1 MSPTEPDLLLAR
13 TLELAE
19 RGRYTTPPNPMV
31 GAIISRRGRVIAEGW
46 HRRAGG
52 PHAEVV
58 ALDHAGSRARGA
70 DLHVSLE
77 PCVHVG
83 RTPPCVPRI
92 IESGIATVFVAARD
106 PNPLVAGRGIRSL
119 RKSGIRVI
127 EAGPKIRLAAERQNE
142 RFRTWIIRK
151 RPFVLAKWAA
161 SLDGKI
167 AAASGESRWITG
179 PASRRRALLLREE
192 FDAVLVGAGTVEAD
206 DPLLTRRLGKA
217 GGRPFRRVVLDG
229 QLRVPA
235 SARLFR
241 NPEDVRV
248 ATALPP
254 GHARARKLA
263 SRGVSVWSLPGRK
276 GGVDLRRL
284 LERLAADE
292 VTGLLVEGGGETL
305 FGFLRDGLVDRV
317 AVFFAPRVL
326 GGRAAPGGVG
336 GAGFPLDR
344 ALRVVGVEH
353 ERLGQDWLVTGRV
366 APRR

>member
-1 MSPTEPDLLLAR
+1 MNPTESDLLLAR

-19 RGRYTTPPNPMV
+19 RGRYTTSPNPMV
-31 GAIISRRGRVIAEGW
+31 GAIVARRDRVVAEGW

-58 ALDHAGSRARGA
+58 ALDLAGARARGA
-70 DLHVSLE
+70 DLYVSLE

-92 IESGIATVFVAARD
+92 IQSGIERVFVAARD
-106 PNPLVAGRGIRSL
+106 PNPLIAGRGIRAL
-119 RKSGIRVI
+119 RRSGIRVV
-127 EAGPKIRLAAERQNE
+127 EAGPTIRLAAERQNE
-142 RFRTWIIRK
+142 RFRTWITRN
-151 RPFVLAKWAA
+151 RPFVVAKWAA

-192 FDAVLVGAGTVEAD
+192 SDAVLVGAGTVEAD

-229 QLRVPA
+229 RLRAPA

-248 ATALPP
+248 ATALSP
-254 GHARARKLA
+254 GHAKVRRLA
-263 SRGVSVWSLPGRK
+263 SRGVTVWSLPGK
-276 GGVDLRRL
+276 GGGVDLPGLLSRL
-284 LERLAADE
+284 SAEE

-305 FGFLRDGLVDRV
+305 YAFFRAGLVDRV
-317 AVFFAPRVL
+317 TVFFAPRVL

-344 ALRVVGVEH
+344 ALHVVGVEH
-353 ERLGQDWLVTGRV
+353 ERLGPDWLVTGRV
-366 APRR
+366 AP